1 MESYYAIIDDVFYYL
16 GEYRTINEARKR
28 AEIEA
33 DRMKKVLSK
42 VITFQELYEIEEED
56 GEQEIIDL
64 DELHKAVNTIKSV
77 CNKISDCDGCPFYN
91 NDDCILNCP
100 YSWEDFSNDVVCNI
114 GDTIYV
120 IPHKV
125 SYESNIL
132 NGRPQDNRVYE
143 KEITSVERDDDGY
156 VLKHFNYYGG
166 YTAREYG
173 GRWFLTR
180 EEAEKALADMG
191 V

>member
-28 AEIEA
+28 AEIET

-64 DELHKAVNTIKSV
+64 DELHKAINTIKSV
-77 CNKISDCDGCPFYN
+77 CGKMGDCNVCPFYN
-91 NDDCILNCP
+91 DDCIMNCP
-100 YSWEDFSNDVVCNI
+100 YNWEGYLDDVVCNI

-125 SYESNIL
+125 AYESNIL
-132 NGRPQDNRVYE
+132 NNRPHENRVYE

-156 VLKHFNYYGG
+156 ALKHFNYYGG

-173 GRWFLTR
+173 RRWFLTR